1 MSKPNRSVI
10 NSKGKRNEFNP
21 KLYERPGL
29 SADEVEEIKEAF
41 DVFDTEGLGE
51 ISANELLDAMKSLK
65 FDEKNPSIYR
75 MIDDFNVDGEGVIT
89 FEEFLDMMTAKIS
102 DRTSKEDL
110 KRVFN
115 LFDEDRQG
123 FITVENLKKV
133 AKDLG
138 EDIPE
143 EELKEIVLRADLDK
157 DQKLG
162 FEDFYNILT
171 KKSFV

>member
-1 MSKPNRSVI
+1 
-10 NSKGKRNEFNP
+10 
-21 KLYERPGL
+21 
-29 SADEVEEIKEAF
+29 
-41 DVFDTEGLGE
+41 
-51 ISANELLDAMKSLK
+51 MKSLK

-143 EELKEIVLRADLDK
+143 EELKEIVLIRLSML
-157 DQKLG
+157 QKVLL
-162 FEDFYNILT
+162 E
-171 KKSFV
+171 K